1 MCERHKAV
9 STVSLSLLEFNFVS
23 LCTYYFCD
31 SLGASVHASALACFS
46 LSSVITTILS
56 LPQVS
61 RRYLTTG
68 RSAVP
73 GAKGLTSTSGH
84 LVVVAAAVL
93 TQSSDLK

>member
-9 STVSLSLLEFNFVS
+9 SKVSLSLLEFNFVS

-31 SLGASVHASALACFS
+31 SLGASVYASALACFS

-61 RRYLTTG
+61 RDT
-68 RSAVP
+68 V
-73 GAKGLTSTSGH
+73 GLPC
-84 LVVVAAAVL
+84 LV
-93 TQSSDLK
+93 LKV